1 MYKLFILLFI
11 IFIINY
17 FLLGFKEH
25 YIDNIVLCDSYLKIF
40 KNNEVL
46 KEIQKGCP
54 TTAAATTATAAAT
67 TATTATTISTTEC
80 LHNYDETIGLDKLL
94 NNNNGNNT
102 YTFTFTYI
110 NPEAVQGSVQGS
122 GSVSEQ
128 LTMNGNWGYTR
139 FLKMAG
145 IRYTWEE
152 NVVKHIYADEND
164 YPIFIDKT
172 ELSGYSMM
180 IDTSCVV
187 IFKSCNTLFMLNTNP
202 EKDNSPILKV
212 HGIKIEDYIPTT
224 AAATTPVPT
233 TTISTTECP
242 HNYDETIGLDK
253 LLNNNGKNTYI
264 FTYINPESVQE
275 SKQLTMNGKWGNTLF
290 IDLDGTRF
298 TLEKNVVKY
307 IYADENDYP
316 IFIDKTELS
325 GYSYVNDTY
334 FVVIFKS
341 CDTLLMLVNTP
352 EKEIIKFHVTKI
364 EDYIPTKPAGT
375 TK

>member
-17 FLLGFKEH
+17 YFLGFKEH
-25 YIDNIVLCDSYLKIF
+25 YIDNIVLCDSDLKIF

-54 TTAAATTATAAAT
+54 TTAAATTAAATTAAAT
-67 TATTATTISTTEC
+67 TAAATTATATTAAATTAAATTAAATTTGSESYTECSKSGYLQAGDNVIDQPMEFTKFTLDQAKAECNKYDNCGGITTNGSWWYLKTYNNDDVKNRTCKDSADWTSYFKNKTTTAASTTTATTISTTKC
-80 LHNYDETIGLDKLL
+80 LHNYDET
-94 NNNNGNNT
+94 N
-102 YTFTFTYI
+102 
-110 NPEAVQGSVQGS
+110 
-122 GSVSEQ
+122 
-128 LTMNGNWGYTR
+128 
-139 FLKMAG
+139 
-145 IRYTWEE
+145 
-152 NVVKHIYADEND
+152 
-164 YPIFIDKT
+164 
-172 ELSGYSMM
+172 
-180 IDTSCVV
+180 
-187 IFKSCNTLFMLNTNP
+187 
-202 EKDNSPILKV
+202 
-212 HGIKIEDYIPTT
+212 
-224 AAATTPVPT
+224 
-233 TTISTTECP
+233 
-242 HNYDETIGLDK
+242 GLDK

-275 SKQLTMNGKWGNTLF
+275 SKQLTMNGKWGNVLF

-325 GYSYVNDTY
+325 GYSYVNDTMY
-334 FVVIFKS
+334 HMIIFKS

-352 EKEIIKFHVTKI
+352 AKEIIKFHVTKI
-364 EDYIPTKPAGT
+364 EDYIPTTAAGT